1 MPPPVEHVTVCIL
14 GSGFAGLGAAARL
27 RASGIEDVVVL
38 ERADSVGGT
47 WRDNTY
53 PGCACDIPSHLY
65 SFSFALNSDWT
76 HTYARQPEIRAYLER
91 TTTAFGLRESL
102 RFGASV
108 SSCRFDPATGRWT
121 VEAEDGR
128 RWTARFLIAGVGAL
142 RDPKV
147 PPLPGRD
154 TFAGPVFHSS
164 RWNHGVDLAGKRVAV
179 VGTGAS
185 AIQVVPAIA
194 GTAAEVH
201 VFQRTPPWVVPRRDR
216 AWTRLERAL
225 FRSVPGLMRAVR
237 AWIFWRHDV
246 RYALAFRQRGAMAR
260 AFEQLLRW
268 SIRRAVRDPV
278 LRERVTPDYSP
289 GCKRILI
296 SSDWYPALQ
305 RPDVHL
311 HDGGARAIEPDAV
324 VAADGTRVNCDV
336 LVWCTGF
343 RVDDPL
349 GSLRVEGLDGQD
361 LCTTWGDRP
370 RAHLGVTVPGFPNA
384 FLLLGPNTAL
394 GHNSVVVMIEAQVDY
409 AMQAIREALSAGPQ
423 AWLDVR
429 SERMD
434 AFIDEVDQRLGGQVW
449 QAGCHSWYLND
460 NGENFTIWPDSAA
473 AYVRRMR
480 RFDLADFHVGAPG
493 T

>member
-27 RASGIEDVVVL
+27 RASGIDDVVVL

-65 SFSFALNSDWT
+65 SFSFAPNADWT

-91 TTTAFGLRESL
+91 TTTELGLRESL
-102 RFGASV
+102 RMGASV
-108 SSCRFDPATGRWT
+108 SSCRFDPGTGRWT
-121 VEAEDGR
+121 IEAEDGR

-142 RDPKV
+142 RDPRV

-154 TFAGPVFHSS
+154 TFTGPNFHSS
-164 RWNHGVDLAGKRVAV
+164 RWDHDVDLAGKRIAV

-194 GTAAEVH
+194 ETSAEVH

-216 AWTRLERAL
+216 AWTRLERAM
-225 FRSVPGLMRAVR
+225 FRSVPGLMRALR
-237 AWIFWRHDV
+237 ASIFWRHDV
-246 RYALAFRQRGAMAR
+246 RYALAFRQRGPMAR
-260 AFEQLLRW
+260 AFELLLRW
-268 SIRRAVRDPV
+268 SIRRAVTEPV

-324 VAADGTRVNCDV
+324 VAADGTRIPCDV

-349 GSLRVEGLDGQD
+349 GGLRVEGLDGRD
-361 LCTTWGDRP
+361 LRTTWGDRP

-394 GHNSVVVMIEAQVDY
+394 GHNSVVVMIEAQVEY
-409 AMQAIREALSAGPQ
+409 TLQAIRAALSAGPK

-429 SERMD
+429 SECLD
-434 AFIDEVDQRLGGQVW
+434 AFIDAVDQRLGGQVW
-449 QAGCHSWYLND
+449 QTGCHSWYLNAR
-460 NGENFTIWPDSAA
+460 GENFTIWPGSAA

>member
-65 SFSFALNSDWT
+65 SFSFAPNADWT

-91 TTTAFGLRESL
+91 TTTTLGLRESL

-108 SSCRFDPATGRWT
+108 SSCRFDPGTGRWT
-121 VEAEDGR
+121 IEAEDGR
-128 RWTARFLIAGVGAL
+128 QWTARFLIAGVGAL
-142 RDPKV
+142 RDPRV

-154 TFAGPVFHSS
+154 TFTGRSFHSS
-164 RWNHGVDLAGKRVAV
+164 RWDHEVDLAGKRVAV

-194 GTAAEVH
+194 ETAAEVH
-201 VFQRTPPWVVPRRDR
+201 IFQRTPPWVVPRRDR
-216 AWTRLERAL
+216 AWTRLERAM
-225 FRSVPGLMRAVR
+225 FRSVPGLMRALR
-237 AWIFWRHDV
+237 ASIFWRHDV
-246 RYALAFRQRGAMAR
+246 RYALAFRQRGPMAR

-268 SIRRAVRDPV
+268 SIHRAVTDPL

-311 HDGGARAIEPDAV
+311 HDGGARAIEPEAV
-324 VAADGTRVNCDV
+324 VAADGTRIPCEV

-349 GSLRVEGLDGQD
+349 GGLRIEGLDGQD
-361 LCTTWGDRP
+361 LRTTWGDRP

-394 GHNSVVVMIEAQVDY
+394 GHNSVVVMIEAQVEY
-409 AMQAIREALSAGPQ
+409 TLQAIREAVSAGPQ

-429 SERMD
+429 SECLD

-449 QAGCHSWYLND
+449 QGGCHSWYLND
-460 NGENFTIWPDSAA
+460 KGENFTIWPASAA

-480 RFDLADFHVGAPG
+480 RFDPADFHAGAPR